1 MMVQVITRMD
11 EELATA
17 LKARAKEVGVSVNE
31 YVTRLVRVAVGGPAT
46 ATRAWKAK
54 GVAEGWLAD
63 RPLADGCRPA
73 VDREAWEDN
82 PATAVPGYQ
91 NPVVAERD
99 EHR

>member
-1 MMVQVITRMD
+1 VQVITRMD

-54 GVAEGWLAD
+54 GVAEGWLVD
-63 RPLADGCRPA
+63 RPAATPGKRLAIEERLRHLPS
-73 VDREAWEDN
+73 
-82 PATAVPGYQ
+82 PTFPPGYR
-91 NPVVAERD
+91 NPIIEERD